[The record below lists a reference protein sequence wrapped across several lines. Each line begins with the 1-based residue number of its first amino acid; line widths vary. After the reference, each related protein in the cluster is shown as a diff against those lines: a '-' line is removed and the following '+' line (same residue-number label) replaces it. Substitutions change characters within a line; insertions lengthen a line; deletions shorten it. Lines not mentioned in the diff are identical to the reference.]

1 MGYMAMGMA
10 KIERGIPM
18 HDLREFR
25 AVATDICRR
34 RKWPFGLLEVGESFV
49 MTGVSDGSARSQA
62 CDYGRRSGRKFSVAK
77 IAGGHRVW
85 RVA

>member
-18 HDLREFR
+18 ADLRENR
-25 AVATDICRR
+25 DVATGYGWR

-62 CDYGRRSGRKFSVAK
+62 CDYGRRHGRKFSVAR